1 MPQIIQLNYGVEKIA
16 FQCPETARVLNT
28 SEPQTGM
35 DQGRFRKGLHQFLDS
50 AGLDLSRPAV
60 VVADKTRLCGYPIY
74 LPVLIDVL
82 KTHGARMGNLKIY
95 IAYGT
100 HARQTESESRAAYG
114 DAYDQF
120 HWEHHNCDD
129 ADRFVALGK
138 TQRGTPVL
146 VRNDVRDA
154 SCLITFGAVS
164 HHYFAGYGGGRKLM
178 FPGLGERKAI
188 YANHSLFLDGRRRR
202 LAQGCRPGLL
212 SGNPLAEDLAEYEA
226 YLPAHMAVH
235 AVLDSHGRVC
245 DLVVGQGRD
254 HFYSACAQHAAS
266 CEIDEGVYDM
276 VLASCGGFPKDINF
290 IQSHKAVHNAAAF
303 VRDGGH
309 LIVLTGCADGIGS
322 DTFMPWFDLGGW
334 DAAFDRLVRQYV
346 GNGGTALAMMQKVQ
360 RIKISLVTEL
370 DASSAGRIGVDRLTS
385 SQVQEC
391 IDAQQG
397 TLAVI
402 PNASLLV
409 RKP

>member
-1 MPQIIQLNYGVEKIA
+1 MPQTIQLAYGVEKIA
-16 FQCPETARVLNT
+16 FQCPSTARILTT
-28 SEPQTGM
+28 SEPKTGM
-35 DQGRFRKGLHQFLDS
+35 NQDRFRKRLYRFLDS
-50 AGLDLSRPAV
+50 AALDLHRPAV
-60 VVADKTRLCGYPIY
+60 VVGDKTRLCGYPIY
-74 LPVLIDVL
+74 LPILIDAL

-100 HARQTESESRAAYG
+100 HARQSEAESRAAYG
-114 DAYDQF
+114 DTYDQYQ
-120 HWEHHNCDD
+120 WEHHDCDGS
-129 ADRFVALGK
+129 DRFVALGK
-138 TQRGTPVL
+138 TKRGTPVL
-146 VRNDVRDA
+146 VRSDIRDA

-164 HHYFAGYGGGRKLM
+164 HHYFAGYGGGRKLV
-178 FPGLGERKAI
+178 FPGLGEREAI
-188 YANHSLFLDGRRRR
+188 YANHSLFLDGQRRR

-212 SGNPLAEDLAEYEA
+212 SGNPLAEDLAECEA
-226 YLPAHMAVH
+226 HMPAHMAVH
-235 AVLDSHGRVC
+235 AVLDSHGQVC
-245 DLVVGQGRD
+245 DLMVGQGREN
-254 HFYSACAQHAAS
+254 FYSACAQHAFN

-290 IQSHKAVHNAAAF
+290 IQSHKAVHHAAAF

-322 DTFMPWFDLGGW
+322 DTFMPWFDMGGW
-334 DAAFDRLVRQYV
+334 DAAFDRLARHYV
-346 GNGGTALAMMQKVQ
+346 GNGGTALAMMEKVQ

-370 DASSAGRIGVDRLTS
+370 DASLAGRIGVDRLTP
-385 SQVQEC
+385 SQVQKH
-391 IDAQQG
+391 IDEQQG